1 VPEVTAVTVNIL
13 FVTLPVTTAVSYP
26 VPKRC
31 EPTVSVPVIEETV
44 KVVAVLTPV
53 KLAVVS
59 SRII

>member
-31 EPTVSVPVIEETV
+31 DPTYKDPVIPVTV
-44 KVVAVLTPV
+44 RVVAVLAPV
-53 KLAVVS
+53 NEAVVS
-59 SRII
+59 SRIT